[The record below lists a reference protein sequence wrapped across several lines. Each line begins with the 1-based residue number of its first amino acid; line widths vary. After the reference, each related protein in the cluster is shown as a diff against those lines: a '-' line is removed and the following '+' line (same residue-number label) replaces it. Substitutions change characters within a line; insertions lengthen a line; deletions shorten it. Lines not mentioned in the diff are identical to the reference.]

1 MALCGWTPPPPGKPE
16 AFWCRG
22 LFLGVEGEGT
32 GKKNRELERWGQEA
46 GERVFPPA
54 ISLAK
59 GTSPSQ
65 TSPPLACEPR
75 AATEHQPTHPRPAVF
90 PAPSLGG
97 DCPEPARGRLGK
109 VLKKVV
115 EVAPRSGDGW
125 EGCRFLG

>member
-1 MALCGWTPPPPGKPE
+1 MALCGWTPPPPRKPE

-59 GTSPSQ
+59 GTSPFQ

-75 AATEHQPTHPRPAVF
+75 AATGHQPTHPWRCSLRP
-90 PAPSLGG
+90 P
-97 DCPEPARGRLGK
+97 
-109 VLKKVV
+109 
-115 EVAPRSGDGW
+115 W
-125 EGCRFLG
+125 EGTVLSQQGGGWARS